1 MRLGSPS
8 WYSTRVRMA
17 DPTLPDTVEYE
28 EGTFLNAQ
36 GLQLRTY
43 RFSPKGRAARGVIWL
58 CHGYASWTN
67 FEWMLASEPGGSHTV
82 FEDSVP
88 GGLVAAGFTVATLDH
103 QSHGRSEGDQ
113 GLRCFFNRFDDL
125 ADECLDCL
133 SKLRE
138 EDATLDTLPV
148 FLFGI
153 SMGGATA
160 VRMAQKQPTLFRGAV
175 LYAPMLSL
183 EEVQKQSI
191 FLCVTNRHL
200 APLVEASPR
209 PPLRRCQ
216 PHHSGLPVFP
226 PPQVLN
232 KLIPKVCSSA
242 VVCSGSLPL
251 PPLGP
256 QRGPAAPAGPPR
268 QAGPQHDPPK
278 VARGDG
284 RGPADV
290 LGECARARR
299 ARVLHGADSANAD
312 TDTRQ
317 RAHQHTRARPH
328 EGPRVDYY

>member
-1 MRLGSPS
+1 
-8 WYSTRVRMA
+8 MA

-200 APLVEASPR
+200 APLVE
-209 PPLRRCQ
+209 
-216 PHHSGLPVFP
+216 
-226 PPQVLN
+226 VLN
-232 KLIPKVCSSA
+232 KLIPKV
-242 VVCSGSLPL
+242 PL
-251 PPLGP
+251 AKPARNTIHPKSQEEMDADPLTYSENARVRVAREFFTVTNWFMAGGLAEMRTPFVTFHSVKDTFTDPLGSETLV
-256 QRGPAAPAGPPR
+256 RLAEVKDKTYVRVGKGL
-268 QAGPQHDPPK
+268 DLE
-278 VARGDG
+278 
-284 RGPADV
+284 ADIWHALTFEPGHELV
-290 LGECARARR
+290 FARALAWIE
-299 ARVLHGADSANAD
+299 ARVA
-312 TDTRQ
+312 
-317 RAHQHTRARPH
+317 
-328 EGPRVDYY
+328 